1 MKQMYGLGKVN
12 QGKLTLKN
20 SQIFK
25 EELKCLSGDV
35 VVTIAE
41 GRGKRSDGQNRYYW
55 SQVCGLISETTGYTP
70 EEVHDFLKEKFLTD
84 KKHIVIAGEERDIEQ
99 ATTTRLTTKEFEDY
113 CENIR
118 RWASSELNINI
129 PTPNE

>member
-1 MKQMYGLGKVN
+1 MKQIYGLGKVN
-12 QGKLTLKN
+12 QGKLTLNN

-25 EELKCLSGDV
+25 EELKNLNGDV
-35 VVTIAE
+35 VITVAE
-41 GRGKRSDGQNRYYW
+41 GRGKRSTQQNRYYW
-55 SQVCGLISETTGYTP
+55 GQVCTLISETTGYTP

-99 ATTTRLTTKEFEDY
+99 ATTTRLTTKEFEEY

-118 RWASSELNINI
+118 RWASSVLNINI
-129 PTPNE
+129 PDPNS